1 MRGAPN
7 QKYEDWIG
15 SDSWKGGQESE
26 DLFGALLLEKYP
38 EARRATLE
46 EQYKG
51 MDWICSKGSID
62 VKTMK
67 SLQRGSAKQQD
78 FIWIEFKNNAGE
90 QGWIHGEMDWIAFE
104 KEDRYV
110 LCKRWDLCYI
120 AERLC
125 DLTSMVQ
132 NSQDALYKGYS
143 RKNRKDLLS
152 MIRASDLDRIPTQ
165 ALKKWRTSTST
176 MQATQSS

>member
-1 MRGAPN
+1 MRGTTA
-7 QKYEDWIG
+7 QRYEDWIG
-15 SDSWKGGQESE
+15 SDSWKAGQRSE
-26 DLFGALLLEKYP
+26 DDFGALLLQRYP
-38 EARRATLE
+38 EARRATKE
-46 EQYKG
+46 EQFKG

-67 SLQRGSAKQQD
+67 SLQRGGKVQQD
-78 FIWIEFKNNAGE
+78 FIWLEFKNNVGDE
-90 QGWIHGEMDWIAFE
+90 GWLYGEMDWIAFE

-125 DLTSMVQ
+125 DLTSIVQ
-132 NSQDALYKGYS
+132 SSEDALYKGYS

-152 MIRASDLDRIPTQ
+152 MIRSSDLNQIPTQ
-165 ALKKWRTSTST
+165 EIQKWRTSTST
-176 MQATQSS
+176 TQETQSS